1 MGSRAASSLESLL
14 VRYGFLPPPRP
25 PTSGCESETCCPSQ
39 LVSYFASSECRQK
52 KGLLPNDSAS
62 GPRDCLVHHCTVCEA
77 DFVGATQKPLIMETL
92 AKAAAVIALPAAAW
106 YVLLAPSKPKKKA
119 HRGRKA
125 NKKKKEVVAAPPAP
139 APAAPAPAPA
149 PAPDPVRV
157 PKAAPP
163 PRPKPKPRRPL
174 ATTSVPAGFSNGDKV
189 EARFGGGED
198 FFKATVTGS
207 KPLGGG
213 KYSYALAYDDGATET
228 GVAASFIR
236 RVGGAAAQAV
246 PAKPIAQA
254 APAPE
259 LDGLVA
265 YSKGGA
271 PAPTAPRTSHA
282 ASLTAK
288 PRPRA
293 TNDDDDDDAFDPVQS
308 VDDWKKAAPKPR
320 RPAVARPD
328 IAARKA
334 AQAEKNDAARRAE
347 INRKKKEKKKAK
359 KLEVREHFRQTL

>member
-1 MGSRAASSLESLL
+1 
-14 VRYGFLPPPRP
+14 
-25 PTSGCESETCCPSQ
+25 
-39 LVSYFASSECRQK
+39 
-52 KGLLPNDSAS
+52 
-62 GPRDCLVHHCTVCEA
+62 
-77 DFVGATQKPLIMETL
+77 METI

-125 NKKKKEVVAAPPAP
+125 NKKKTKEPAVTAAPAPPPAAAPPPAP
-139 APAAPAPAPA
+139 APAAARDAPAA
-149 PAPDPVRV
+149 AQEAGPDPVRV
-157 PKAAPP
+157 PKAAP

-174 ATTSVPAGFSNGDKV
+174 ATTSAPAAFSEGDKV
-189 EARFGGGED
+189 EARFGGCED
-198 FFKATVTGS
+198 YFPATVTSS

-236 RVGGAAAQAV
+236 RVGGAST
-246 PAKPIAQA
+246 PATTQSAPKPA

-271 PAPTAPRTSHA
+271 PAPAAPRTSHA
-282 ASLTAK
+282 ALLTAK

-293 TNDDDDDDAFDPVQS
+293 TNDDDDDDAFEVVQS

-334 AQAEKNDAARRAE
+334 AQAEKNEALRRAE

>member
-1 MGSRAASSLESLL
+1 
-14 VRYGFLPPPRP
+14 
-25 PTSGCESETCCPSQ
+25 
-39 LVSYFASSECRQK
+39 
-52 KGLLPNDSAS
+52 
-62 GPRDCLVHHCTVCEA
+62 
-77 DFVGATQKPLIMETL
+77 METI
-92 AKAAAVIALPAAAW
+92 AKAAAIIALPAAAW

-125 NKKKKEVVAAPPAP
+125 NRKKTKE
-139 APAAPAPAPA
+139 PAAAAVPTPTPAAA
-149 PAPDPVRV
+149 READPDPVRV

-163 PRPKPKPRRPL
+163 PRPKPKPRARPL
-174 ATTSVPAGFSNGDKV
+174 PATSSVPAGFSNGDKV

-198 FFKATVTGS
+198 YFPATVTSS

-228 GVAASFIR
+228 GVAAAFIR
-236 RVGGAAAQAV
+236 RVGGAKT
-246 PAKPIAQA
+246 PATQQSAPKPA

-271 PAPTAPRTSHA
+271 PAPAAAPRTSHA

-293 TNDDDDDDAFDPVQS
+293 PTDDDDDEFNPVQS

-334 AQAEKNDAARRAE
+334 AQAEKNEALRRAE

-359 KLEVREHFRQTL
+359 KLEVREHFRQAL

>member
-1 MGSRAASSLESLL
+1 MCANAASIAE
-14 VRYGFLPPPRP
+14 
-25 PTSGCESETCCPSQ
+25 
-39 LVSYFASSECRQK
+39 
-52 KGLLPNDSAS
+52 
-62 GPRDCLVHHCTVCEA
+62 
-77 DFVGATQKPLIMETL
+77 VGAMDTI
-92 AKAAAVIALPAAAW
+92 AKAAAIVALPAAAW

-125 NKKKKEVVAAPPAP
+125 NKKKPKEPAAAAAPAPPPAPASAPAP
-139 APAAPAPAPA
+139 APAAD
-149 PAPDPVRV
+149 PDPVRV

-213 KYSYALAYDDGATET
+213 KYSYALSYDDGATET

-236 RVGGAAAQAV
+236 RIGGV
-246 PAKPIAQA
+246 KTPATQQSAPRPA

-271 PAPTAPRTSHA
+271 PAPAAAPRTSHA

-293 TNDDDDDDAFDPVQS
+293 PTDDDEDAFEVVQS

-334 AQAEKNDAARRAE
+334 AQAEKNEAARRAE

-359 KLEVREHFRQTL
+359 KLEVREHFRQAL

>member
-1 MGSRAASSLESLL
+1 MHSL
-14 VRYGFLPPPRP
+14 VPRK
-25 PTSGCESETCCPSQ
+25 TT
-39 LVSYFASSECRQK
+39 
-52 KGLLPNDSAS
+52 N
-62 GPRDCLVHHCTVCEA
+62 
-77 DFVGATQKPLIMETL
+77 METL
-92 AKAAAVIALPAAAW
+92 AKAAAIIALPAAAW

-125 NKKKKEVVAAPPAP
+125 NKKKTKEPAAAAAPAP
-139 APAAPAPAPA
+139 APAAAPAPAPA
-149 PAPDPVRV
+149 PAPAADPDPVRV

-174 ATTSVPAGFSNGDKV
+174 ATTSVPAGFSSGDKV

-198 FFKATVTGS
+198 YFPATITGS

-213 KYSYALAYDDGATET
+213 NYSYALAYDDGATET
-228 GVAASFIR
+228 GVSASFIR
-236 RVGGAAAQAV
+236 RVGGTSTP
-246 PAKPIAQA
+246 PATQSTPTPP
-254 APAPE
+254 PAPE

-271 PAPTAPRTSHA
+271 PAPAAPRTSHA

-288 PRPRA
+288 PRPRSRDD
-293 TNDDDDDDAFDPVQS
+293 DDDDDDAFDPVQS

-347 INRKKKEKKKAK
+347 INRKKKEKAC
-359 KLEVREHFRQTL
+359 LRRPVRCLQ

>member
-1 MGSRAASSLESLL
+1 
-14 VRYGFLPPPRP
+14 
-25 PTSGCESETCCPSQ
+25 
-39 LVSYFASSECRQK
+39 
-52 KGLLPNDSAS
+52 
-62 GPRDCLVHHCTVCEA
+62 
-77 DFVGATQKPLIMETL
+77 
-92 AKAAAVIALPAAAW
+92 
-106 YVLLAPSKPKKKA
+106 
-119 HRGRKA
+119 
-125 NKKKKEVVAAPPAP
+125 
-139 APAAPAPAPA
+139 
-149 PAPDPVRV
+149 VRV

-174 ATTSVPAGFSNGDKV
+174 ATTSVPAGFSSGDKV

-198 FFKATVTGS
+198 YFPATITGS

-228 GVAASFIR
+228 GVSASFIR
-236 RVGGAAAQAV
+236 RVGGASTP
-246 PAKPIAQA
+246 PATQSTPTPP
-254 APAPE
+254 PAPE

-271 PAPTAPRTSHA
+271 PAPAAPRTSHA

-293 TNDDDDDDAFDPVQS
+293 PTDDDDDAFEVVQS

-334 AQAEKNDAARRAE
+334 QQAEKNEALRRAE

-359 KLEVREHFRQTL
+359 KLEVREHFRQAL

>member
-1 MGSRAASSLESLL
+1 M
-14 VRYGFLPPPRP
+14 
-25 PTSGCESETCCPSQ
+25 
-39 LVSYFASSECRQK
+39 
-52 KGLLPNDSAS
+52 
-62 GPRDCLVHHCTVCEA
+62 
-77 DFVGATQKPLIMETL
+77 
-92 AKAAAVIALPAAAW
+92 
-106 YVLLAPSKPKKKA
+106 
-119 HRGRKA
+119 
-125 NKKKKEVVAAPPAP
+125 
-139 APAAPAPAPA
+139 
-149 PAPDPVRV
+149 RV

-198 FFKATVTGS
+198 YFKATVTGS

-236 RVGGAAAQAV
+236 RVGGV
-246 PAKPIAQA
+246 KTPAMQQSAPKPA

-271 PAPTAPRTSHA
+271 PAPAAAPRTSHA

-293 TNDDDDDDAFDPVQS
+293 PTDDDDDAFEVVQS
-308 VDDWKKAAPKPR
+308 VDDWKRAAPKPR
-320 RPAVARPD
+320 RPAVQRPD

-334 AQAEKNDAARRAE
+334 QQAEKNEALRRAE

-359 KLEVREHFRQTL
+359 KLEVREHFRQAL

>member
-1 MGSRAASSLESLL
+1 
-14 VRYGFLPPPRP
+14 
-25 PTSGCESETCCPSQ
+25 
-39 LVSYFASSECRQK
+39 
-52 KGLLPNDSAS
+52 
-62 GPRDCLVHHCTVCEA
+62 
-77 DFVGATQKPLIMETL
+77 METL
-92 AKAAAVIALPAAAW
+92 AKAAAVVALPAAAW

-125 NKKKKEVVAAPPAP
+125 NKKKTKEPVAAAAPTPTPAAVPPPAP
-139 APAAPAPAPA
+139 APAAAQEAD
-149 PAPDPVRV
+149 PDPARV

-174 ATTSVPAGFSNGDKV
+174 ATTSAPAAFADGDKV
-189 EARFGGGED
+189 EARFGGCED
-198 FFKATVTGS
+198 YFPATVTGS

-228 GVAASFIR
+228 GVSASFIR
-236 RVGGAAAQAV
+236 RVGGAST
-246 PAKPIAQA
+246 PATQQSAPKPA

-271 PAPTAPRTSHA
+271 PAPVAPRTSHA

-293 TNDDDDDDAFDPVQS
+293 PTDDDEDAFDPVQS

-334 AQAEKNDAARRAE
+334 AQAEKNEAARRAE

-359 KLEVREHFRQTL
+359 KLEVREHFRQAL

>member
-1 MGSRAASSLESLL
+1 MAFAPELLRATTLTTLPALSLAL
-14 VRYGFLPPPRP
+14 
-25 PTSGCESETCCPSQ
+25 PTSHDVVE
-39 LVSYFASSECRQK
+39 K
-52 KGLLPNDSAS
+52 
-62 GPRDCLVHHCTVCEA
+62 
-77 DFVGATQKPLIMETL
+77 
-92 AKAAAVIALPAAAW
+92 PAAAT
-106 YVLLAPSKPKKKA
+106 VPKPETA
-119 HRGRKA
+119 
-125 NKKKKEVVAAPPAP
+125 
-139 APAAPAPAPA
+139 APAAD
-149 PAPDPVRV
+149 PDPVRV

-174 ATTSVPAGFSNGDKV
+174 ATTSVPAGFSSGDKV

-198 FFKATVTGS
+198 YFPATITGS

-228 GVAASFIR
+228 GVSASFIR
-236 RVGGAAAQAV
+236 RVGGASTP
-246 PAKPIAQA
+246 PATQSTPTPP
-254 APAPE
+254 PAPE

-271 PAPTAPRTSHA
+271 PAPAAPRTSHA

-293 TNDDDDDDAFDPVQS
+293 PTDDDDDAFEVVQS

-334 AQAEKNDAARRAE
+334 QQAEKNEALRRAE

-359 KLEVREHFRQTL
+359 KIEVREHFRQAL

>member
-1 MGSRAASSLESLL
+1 MD
-14 VRYGFLPPPRP
+14 
-25 PTSGCESETCCPSQ
+25 T
-39 LVSYFASSECRQK
+39 
-52 KGLLPNDSAS
+52 
-62 GPRDCLVHHCTVCEA
+62 
-77 DFVGATQKPLIMETL
+77 I
-92 AKAAAVIALPAAAW
+92 AKAAAIVALPAAAW

-125 NKKKKEVVAAPPAP
+125 NKKKPKEPAAAAAPAPPPAPASAPAP
-139 APAAPAPAPA
+139 APAAD
-149 PAPDPVRV
+149 PDPVRV

-213 KYSYALAYDDGATET
+213 KYSYALSYDDGATET

-236 RVGGAAAQAV
+236 RLGSTAAQAV
-246 PAKPIAQA
+246 PAKPMAQA

-271 PAPTAPRTSHA
+271 PAPTATRT
-282 ASLTAK
+282 
-288 PRPRA
+288 
-293 TNDDDDDDAFDPVQS
+293 
-308 VDDWKKAAPKPR
+308 
-320 RPAVARPD
+320 
-328 IAARKA
+328 
-334 AQAEKNDAARRAE
+334 
-347 INRKKKEKKKAK
+347 
-359 KLEVREHFRQTL
+359 

>member
-1 MGSRAASSLESLL
+1 
-14 VRYGFLPPPRP
+14 
-25 PTSGCESETCCPSQ
+25 
-39 LVSYFASSECRQK
+39 
-52 KGLLPNDSAS
+52 
-62 GPRDCLVHHCTVCEA
+62 
-77 DFVGATQKPLIMETL
+77 METL
-92 AKAAAVIALPAAAW
+92 AKAAAIVALPAAAW

-149 PAPDPVRV
+149 LAPAPDPVRV

-163 PRPKPKPRRPL
+163 RPKPKPRARPL
-174 ATTSVPAGFSNGDKV
+174 PATASVPAGFSNGDKV
-189 EARFGGGED
+189 EARFGGCED
-198 FFKATVTGS
+198 YFPATVTGS

-213 KYSYALAYDDGATET
+213 KYSYALKYDDGATET
-228 GVAASFIR
+228 GVAAAFIR
-236 RVGGAAAQAV
+236 RVGGAST
-246 PAKPIAQA
+246 PATQQSAPKPA

-271 PAPTAPRTSHA
+271 PAPAAAPRTSHA

-293 TNDDDDDDAFDPVQS
+293 PTDDDDDAFEVVQS
-308 VDDWKKAAPKPR
+308 VDDWKRAAPKPR
-320 RPAVARPD
+320 RPAVQRPD

-334 AQAEKNDAARRAE
+334 QQAEKNEALRRAE

-359 KLEVREHFRQTL
+359 KLEVREHFRQAL

>member
-1 MGSRAASSLESLL
+1 
-14 VRYGFLPPPRP
+14 
-25 PTSGCESETCCPSQ
+25 
-39 LVSYFASSECRQK
+39 
-52 KGLLPNDSAS
+52 
-62 GPRDCLVHHCTVCEA
+62 
-77 DFVGATQKPLIMETL
+77 METL
-92 AKAAAVIALPAAAW
+92 AKAAAIIALPAAAW

-125 NKKKKEVVAAPPAP
+125 NKKKTKEPAAAAAPTPPRAAALPAP
-139 APAAPAPAPA
+139 APAAARDARA
-149 PAPDPVRV
+149 AAQEADPDPVRV

-174 ATTSVPAGFSNGDKV
+174 ATTSAPAAFADGDKV
-189 EARFGGGED
+189 EARFGGCED
-198 FFKATVTGS
+198 YFPATITGS

-228 GVAASFIR
+228 GVATAFIR
-236 RVGGAAAQAV
+236 RVGGAKT
-246 PAKPIAQA
+246 PATQQSAPKPP
-254 APAPE
+254 PAPE

-271 PAPTAPRTSHA
+271 PAPTEPRTSHA

-293 TNDDDDDDAFDPVQS
+293 TDDDDDDAFNPVQS
-308 VDDWKKAAPKPR
+308 VDDWKRAAPKPR

-334 AQAEKNDAARRAE
+334 QQAEKNEALRRAE
-347 INRKKKEKKKAK
+347 INRKKREKKKAK
-359 KLEVREHFRQTL
+359 KLEVREHFRQAL